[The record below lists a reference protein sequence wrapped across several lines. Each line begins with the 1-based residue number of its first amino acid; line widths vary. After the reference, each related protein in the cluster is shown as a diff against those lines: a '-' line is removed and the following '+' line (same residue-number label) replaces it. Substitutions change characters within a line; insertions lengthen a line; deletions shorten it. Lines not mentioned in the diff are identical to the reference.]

1 MSDTGAF
8 SAVGERVR
16 AGLQPACS
24 WLAIAITIAAPGCGR
39 RDPMTFAA
47 VEGTVT
53 VAGGLLSPGEAEII
67 FVPDTSRGTRGP
79 MSIGAIAADSTYAL
93 VGPGGRRGAV
103 VGHHT
108 VYLAAPNAGERI
120 PQRFLAAATSP
131 LTAEVRPQAVNRL
144 DFSCEK
150 EVP

>member
-1 MSDTGAF
+1 M
-8 SAVGERVR
+8 
-16 AGLQPACS
+16 QPACT
-24 WLAIAITIAAPGCGR
+24 WLAITITVAANGCGS

-47 VEGTVT
+47 VEGSVT
-53 VAGGLLSPGEAEII
+53 VAGGLLGSGEAEII
-67 FVPDTSRGTRGP
+67 FVPDASRGTRGP
-79 MSIGAIAADSTYAL
+79 MSIGAIAADGTYAL

-108 VYLAAPNAGERI
+108 VYLAAPNAGERV

-131 LTAEVRPQAVNRL
+131 LTAEVLPQAMNRL

-150 EVP
+150 AVP